1 MRVSEL
7 SNSVP
12 HESDINLTALVKEM
26 SFDRRD
32 IYLTALEK
40 AEQRQI

>member
-12 HESDINLTALVKEM
+12 HESDINLTTLVKEM